1 MEINWNTVAGDLIT
15 QVLRIILPVLIALV
29 LKWAGEL
36 WLRFKETRP
45 DWAYAI
51 SKGAEI
57 GYFAAEEYFH
67 NHPEEDGKME
77 YAIEEAHRY
86 IKEAFGVDIDLQTIA
101 DAIANF
107 GVSYKQFSWAKDG
120 DDGAGDTGE

>member
-1 MEINWNTVAGDLIT
+1 MVDWSEIAGELIT
-15 QVLRIILPVLIALV
+15 QALRILLPVFIALI

-36 WLRFKETRP
+36 WLRFKENQP

-57 GYFAAEEYFH
+57 GYYAAEEYFH
-67 NHPEEDGKME
+67 NHPGEEGKME

-101 DAIANF
+101 DAIANY
-107 GVSYKQFSWAKDG
+107 GVSYKQFSWAQEQGETKN
-120 DDGAGDTGE
+120 DTVK